1 MQQPVVSVIVPIY
14 KVDSYLHRCVDSI
27 LNQTFTAFELILVDD
42 GSPDNCP
49 EICDEYTEKDNR
61 VHVIHLDNG
70 GPSVARNAGIDWA
83 FANSDSEWICFID
96 GDDWVHHCYLEVLI
110 TQAKRYLADISMCG
124 FLKKDCYCMDHL
136 LSGDSSQMLSPEEAY
151 VDFYGIC
158 MSPWSK
164 IYRKNLFANL
174 RFPVG
179 KIHEDAFITHL
190 LTFSASKIAV
200 SDEFLYYY
208 YHNPNSITRSKWSPK
223 RLTEIE
229 AHEQR
234 LLFFKDKNFPN
245 AYKREVKA
253 YLYALYNQVQA
264 LNCVDEYIKYKRQL
278 SKKLRKVLVKNCR
291 MGLFEL
297 KSNAHIYETAFPMA
311 MKFYWYFQALLR
323 KLYIRK

>member
-1 MQQPVVSVIVPIY
+1 M
-14 KVDSYLHRCVDSI
+14 
-27 LNQTFTAFELILVDD
+27 
-42 GSPDNCP
+42 
-49 EICDEYTEKDNR
+49 
-61 VHVIHLDNG
+61 
-70 GPSVARNAGIDWA
+70 
-83 FANSDSEWICFID
+83 
-96 GDDWVHHCYLEVLI
+96 
-110 TQAKRYLADISMCG
+110 
-124 FLKKDCYCMDHL
+124 
-136 LSGDSSQMLSPEEAY
+136 
-151 VDFYGIC
+151 
-158 MSPWSK
+158 
-164 IYRKNLFANL
+164 
-174 RFPVG
+174 
-179 KIHEDAFITHL
+179 
-190 LTFSASKIAV
+190 
-200 SDEFLYYY
+200 
-208 YHNPNSITRSKWSPK
+208 
-223 RLTEIE
+223 TEIE